1 MDDDKTIDAATYKVT
16 IAGAEYEFA
25 QPDPKLIERMIL
37 ISHMNADTFV
47 TLEACTKWF
56 SVAAGPE
63 TWATIMRRFLAGEI
77 GAQDLIDAI
86 KDLAEGMALAKGLAA
101 DA

>member
-1 MDDDKTIDAATYKVT
+1 MDDDKTIDEPTYTVT
-16 IAGAEYEFA
+16 IAGEDYQFQ
-25 QPDPKLIERMIL
+25 QPDPELIERMIL
-37 ISHMNADTFV
+37 ISHMNADHLV

-63 TWATIMRRFLAGEI
+63 TWAVIMRRFLAGDI
-77 GAQDLIDAI
+77 KAQDLIDGI
-86 KDLAEGMALAKGLAA
+86 KTLNKSMKLAKELAS

>member
-1 MDDDKTIDAATYKVT
+1 MDDDKTIEAPTYKVT
-16 IAGAEYEFA
+16 IAGAEYNFD
-25 QPDPKLIERMIL
+25 QPDPQLIERMIM
-37 ISHMNADTFV
+37 ISHMNADNFV

-63 TWATIMRRFLAGEI
+63 TWATIMRRFLDGEI
-77 GAQDLIDAI
+77 NAQDLITAI
-86 KDLAEGMALAKGLAA
+86 KDLTDAMKLAKELAA

>member
-1 MDDDKTIDAATYKVT
+1 MDDTKTIAEPTYKVT
-16 IAGAEYEFA
+16 IAGAEYEFD
-25 QPDPKLIERMIL
+25 QPDAKLIERMIL

-63 TWATIMRRFLAGEI
+63 TWATIMRRFLADEI
-77 GAQDLIDAI
+77 TVQDLLTAI
-86 KDLAEGMALAKGLAA
+86 NDLTGAIAVSKELAA

>member
-1 MDDDKTIDAATYKVT
+1 MDETKTIDTATYKVS
-16 IAGAEYEFA
+16 IAGTEYQFD
-25 QPDPKLIERMIL
+25 QPDPQLIERMIL

-63 TWATIMRRFLAGEI
+63 TWAKIMRRFLAGEI
-77 GAQDLIDAI
+77 NAQDLLNAI
-86 KDLAEGMALAKGLAA
+86 NNLTEAMALSKELAA

>member
-1 MDDDKTIDAATYKVT
+1 MDDDKTIDEPTYTVT
-16 IAGAEYEFA
+16 IAGTEYQFA

-37 ISHMNADTFV
+37 ISHMNADTLT

-56 SVAAGPE
+56 SVAAGR
-63 TWATIMRRFLAGEI
+63 TVWAAIMRRFLNDEI
-77 GAQDLIDAI
+77 SVQDLLTAI
-86 KDLAEGMALAKGLAA
+86 KDLTDSMAISEGLTA

>member
-1 MDDDKTIDAATYKVT
+1 MDDDKTIAPATYKVT
-16 IAGAEYEFA
+16 IAGTEYDFD
-25 QPDPKLIERMIL
+25 QPDPQLIERMIL
-37 ISHMNADTFV
+37 IGHMNADTFV

-63 TWATIMRRFLAGEI
+63 TWAQIMRRFLAGEI
-77 GAQDLIDAI
+77 NAENLLDAI
-86 KDLAEGMALAKGLAA
+86 KDLTDAMTLSKELAA

>member
-1 MDDDKTIDAATYKVT
+1 MDDTKTIEDPTYKVT
-16 IAGAEYEFA
+16 IAGDEYAFA
-25 QPDPKLIERMIL
+25 KPDPKLIERMIL

-63 TWATIMRRFLAGEI
+63 TWAKIMRRFLAGEI
-77 GAQDLIDAI
+77 NAQDLITAI
-86 KDLAEGMALAKGLAA
+86 HDLTAALTLSKELAA